1 MAHSHDAPDHAASS
15 HTSDPVV
22 ATGLTSHTGEGAK
35 SLSKHGEEGVV
46 CCSHHEMNIERWIV
60 AYLCGG
66 LLVFTTTVMRWM
78 GIGSEEVIT
87 IPAAIGAVLLGLGLV
102 YASFKE
108 LLRGQPSSSTLA
120 ALAIIAAIA
129 IGKFETAGYVAFILL
144 VFDYALRRTAW
155 GAQRAIEDLISLT
168 PDTARRLAADGS
180 EQEVGIASLKVG
192 DVVRV
197 RPGENL
203 PVDGEIVKGES
214 SINQASLT
222 GEAMP
227 VEAQTGSQVYAGTT
241 NLTGN
246 IEIRVTTI
254 GEDTTIGKVTALI
267 REAEA
272 SRSDKQLM
280 IEKVAKFFVPI
291 ALVTSGLVWWLTGN
305 LESAITVLVAVCP
318 SALLISS
325 PTAMMA
331 AFAAA
336 ARLGIMIKKT
346 SVLEAAA
353 DVDTIVFDK
362 TGTLTTGRFAVSRLA
377 PAEGV
382 SGAQLL
388 QAAADAEQH
397 SNHPLALSIMQTAQQ
412 ARITPA
418 ADEGY
423 EEIHGN
429 GVRTRTPAGEINAGR
444 ARWLLT
450 LNPSIE
456 ASLRTVEGK
465 IEGMSGVHIMRDGQ
479 YLGAVGLE
487 DRLRYNAK
495 SVVEHLRELGAR
507 SISVFTGDRFA
518 VAKRVGMTVG
528 VDNVEAECL
537 PEEKHELIQRLVKK
551 GSRVLMVGDGIN
563 DGPSLAAADV
573 GVAMGL
579 HGSDI
584 ATNSAG
590 VALMTDDIGR
600 VPFLVALARKSRAV
614 IGQNIIASVIIAIIG
629 LALAATGQF
638 EVVGGLGAAALYH
651 FVADIFV
658 IANSFRLIRFGE
670 EFAAIEAGS
679 TATADAQS
687 TARPVPAAA

>member
-1 MAHSHDAPDHAASS
+1 MPSS
-15 HTSDPVV
+15 NEPTPTTPHTDPTV
-22 ATGLTSHTGEGAK
+22 ATGLTSHTGGRTD
-35 SLSKHGEEGVV
+35 STPHGQEGVV

-66 LLVFTTTVMRWM
+66 LLVFTTTIMRWFD
-78 GIGSEEVIT
+78 IAPAEVIT

-155 GAQRAIEDLISLT
+155 GAQRAIEELVSLT
-168 PDTARRLAADGS
+168 PDIARRIKPDGT
-180 EQEVGIASLKVG
+180 EEEVGIASLKVG
-192 DVVRV
+192 DLVRV

-203 PVDGEIVKGES
+203 PVDGEVTKGES

-227 VEAQTGSQVYAGTT
+227 VEAQRGSLVYAGTT
-241 NLTGN
+241 NLTGTV
-246 IEIRVTTI
+246 EVRVTTV

-272 SRSDKQLM
+272 SRSEKQLM

-291 ALVTSGLVWWLTGN
+291 ALVTSGLVWWLTN
-305 LESAITVLVAVCP
+305 NIESAITVLVAVCP

-336 ARLGIMIKKT
+336 ARLGIMVKKT

-377 PAEGV
+377 PADGV
-382 SGAQLL
+382 TGAELL

-397 SNHPLALSIMQTAQQ
+397 SNHPLALSIMHTARQ

-429 GVRTRTPAGEINAGR
+429 GVRTKAGNTEILAGR
-444 ARWLLT
+444 ARWLVT
-450 LNPSIE
+450 MTPGIE
-456 ASLRTVEGK
+456 PALRAVEAK
-465 IEGMSGVHIMRDGQ
+465 IEGMSGVHIVRGGR

-495 SVVEHLRELGAR
+495 TVVEHLRELGAR
-507 SISVFTGDRFA
+507 SISVFTGDRLA
-518 VAKRVGMTVG
+518 VAKRVGVTVG

-537 PEEKHELIQRLVKK
+537 PEEKHELISRLVKK
-551 GSRVLMVGDGIN
+551 GNRVLMVGDGIN

-600 VPFLVALARKSRAV
+600 VPFLVALARKTRAV
-614 IGQNIIASVIIAIIG
+614 IAQNLIASVIIAIVG
-629 LALAATGQF
+629 LALAATGRF
-638 EVVGGLGAAALYH
+638 EAVGGLGAAALYH

-670 EFAAIEAGS
+670 EFAATEAGS
-679 TATADAQS
+679 PGAASDAELTS
-687 TARPVPAAA
+687 RPITGAAPA

>member
-1 MAHSHDAPDHAASS
+1 MAKTQDASHPAPAG
-15 HTSDPVV
+15 DPVV

-35 SLSKHGEEGVV
+35 SLSKHGEQGVV

-66 LLVFTTTVMRWM
+66 LLVFTTTVMRIM
-78 GIGSEEVIT
+78 KIGSEEVIV

-168 PDTARRLAADGS
+168 PDIARRVSADGS
-180 EQEVGIASLKVG
+180 EEEVGIASLKVG
-192 DVVRV
+192 DLVRV

-203 PVDGEIVKGES
+203 PVDGEVVKGES

-227 VEAQTGSQVYAGTT
+227 VEAQVGSLVYAGTT
-241 NLTGN
+241 NLTGI
-246 IEIRVTTI
+246 IEVRVTMV
-254 GEDTTIGKVTALI
+254 GGDTTIGKVTALI

-291 ALVTSGLVWWLTGN
+291 ALVTSGLVWWLTN
-305 LESAITVLVAVCP
+305 NIESAITVLVAVCP

-382 SGAQLL
+382 TGAQLL

-397 SNHPLALSIMQTAQQ
+397 SNHPLALSIMHTAKQ
-412 ARITPA
+412 ARIAPA

-429 GVRTRTPAGEINAGR
+429 GVRTRTADGQISAGR
-444 ARWLLT
+444 AKWLLS

-456 ASLRTVEGK
+456 PALRAVEAK

-495 SVVEHLRELGAR
+495 SVIEQLRELGVR

-518 VAKRVGMTVG
+518 VAKRVGLTVG

-537 PEEKHELIQRLVKK
+537 PEEKHELVQRLVKK
-551 GSRVLMVGDGIN
+551 GNRVLMVGDGIN

-600 VPFLVALARKSRAV
+600 VPFLMALARKSRAV
-614 IGQNIIASVIIAIIG
+614 IGQNIVASVIIAVIG
-629 LALAATGQF
+629 LALAATGRF
-638 EVVGGLGAAALYH
+638 EAVGGLGAAALYH

-658 IANSFRLIRFGE
+658 IANSFRLIRYGE
-670 EFAAIEAGS
+670 EFAAGE
-679 TATADAQS
+679 TATVETPTGAL
-687 TARPVPAAA
+687 PVAAAA